1 MTGDRLVRAARD
13 GRRGERGSM
22 AIELVGMVPLLVL
35 VTILCVQ
42 GFLAAATAGAAQKAA
57 RDGARADTLGR
68 DGPAAARASLP
79 GWVGDTRV
87 YQGSA
92 AKGSCGATCYRV
104 EVEVPLVVPGLSTSL
119 VTISRS
125 AEMRG

>member
-1 MTGDRLVRAARD
+1 
-13 GRRGERGSM
+13 M

-57 RDGARADTLGR
+57 RDGARADVMGNS
-68 DGPAAARASLP
+68 GPAAARDSLP
-79 GWVGDTRV
+79 GWVGESRV

-92 AKGSCGATCYRV
+92 AKASCGGVCYRI

-119 VTISRS
+119 VTISRT